1 MRRSGTGV
9 FDQARGVRVHRE
21 TKSQVDRADEV
32 VVVLWKGYVTGQFQA
47 FRPPGVEPF
56 LCSRPFRMWRPPWQ
70 PKLPLDESPLAA
82 VALEEITAEL
92 TRRGWQ
98 ADGVSD
104 GLQRRVFVKPPE
116 VEKVSLSDVGPAR
129 IAEPFLLRALDQVAG
144 ESGATA
150 AEVGRALYG
159 DDASSVRQLPQR
171 IGSRLRRL
179 QLQGKVDRYEANGV
193 SRWFRA
199 SPDRKDGAAAHSH

>member
-1 MRRSGTGV
+1 V
-9 FDQARGVRVHRE
+9 QRE
-21 TKSQVDRADEV
+21 TKSQADRPDEV

-47 FRPPGVEPF
+47 VRGSGVEPF
-56 LCSRPFRMWRPPWQ
+56 LCSRPFRTWRPPWQ
-70 PKLPLDESPLAA
+70 PKLSLDESPAA
-82 VALEEITAEL
+82 AAALQELTAEL
-92 TRRGWQ
+92 SRRGWH

-104 GLQRRVFVKPPE
+104 ASQRRVFVQLPE
-116 VEKVSLSDVGPAR
+116 VEKAQLADVGPAR

-144 ESGATA
+144 EGGATA

-193 SRWFRA
+193 SRWFRT